1 MCDIEAVFYWV
12 RVMECWGDMLQFL
25 WWQNSDTSK
34 EPQEYRITVHLFAAA
49 FSLAYVNYTP
59 KTTAD
64 DNEDELGFTP
74 ADLL

>member
-1 MCDIEAVFYWV
+1 
-12 RVMECWGDMLQFL
+12 MLGRHAPIPLVAEQ
-25 WWQNSDTSK
+25 DTSK